1 MRKLDSLNR
10 QLEQLI
16 TQAGGHELNP
26 DELKLLDVQHDI
38 LELDAKIKEA
48 QENWLKLQN
57 SVVSL
62 SEKRVQ
68 QLNDINYSRKSK
80 VFLGFINLKYNYL
93 YFFKQNCCWSSKRLS
108 KSKHASRKS

>member
-1 MRKLDSLNR
+1 MQKEHDSLDNEARKYDDEIKIIKEIIATKLRKLDTLNR

-48 QENWLKLQN
+48 QESWLKLQN

-68 QLNDINYSRKSK
+68 QLNEINYSRKSK
-80 VFLGFINLKYNYL
+80 FDLF
-93 YFFKQNCCWSSKRLS
+93 
-108 KSKHASRKS
+108 